1 MRQHQDQLAGA
12 GQVKRVR
19 AEGMGGWGRSWNLIQ
34 SVGGECKAVS
44 TDITG
49 LDDSRKH
56 HAGY

>member
-1 MRQHQDQLAGA
+1 M
-12 GQVKRVR
+12 
-19 AEGMGGWGRSWNLIQ
+19 

-56 HAGY
+56 HAGYREGRGRG